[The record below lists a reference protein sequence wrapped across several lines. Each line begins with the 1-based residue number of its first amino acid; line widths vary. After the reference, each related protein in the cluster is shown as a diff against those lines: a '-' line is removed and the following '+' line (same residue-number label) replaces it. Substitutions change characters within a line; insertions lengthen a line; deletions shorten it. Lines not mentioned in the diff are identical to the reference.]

1 MKELKKISY
10 GRQWIFEEDIEE
22 VVKVLKSDWLT
33 QGPDI
38 EEFEKA
44 VANYVNAKYA
54 VAFNSG
60 TAALHGAYFAAGLKE
75 GDELITSPITFVSTS
90 NAAAFLGATPVF
102 VDIDMKT
109 YCIDPQKIE
118 EKITSKT
125 KAIAPISLAG
135 YPVDISKIKEIAKKH
150 NLVVVEDAAHALGAI
165 RNGKMVGEEA
175 DITVFSFHPVKPIT
189 TGEGG
194 MAVTNNKE
202 FYEKLKIFRTHGIT
216 KDEKYL
222 TKNDGPWYYEQHYL
236 GFNYRLNDFQSAL
249 GLSQLKKIEK
259 FVERRNKIAATY
271 DKAFKDNPLLTI
283 PPRRNEDNW
292 RHAYHI
298 YPLLLDSSV
307 DRKEVFM
314 KLREKGI
321 YCQVHYIP
329 VHTQPYYRE
338 KFGYKFGDY
347 PVAEEYYRREITIP
361 LYPKMEDED
370 VDYVIKS
377 IREVLE

>member
-1 MKELKKISY
+1 MKKISY

-125 KAIAPISLAG
+125 KVIAPISLAG
-135 YPVDISKIKEIAKKH
+135 YPVDISKIKEVAKKH

-165 RNGKMVGEEA
+165 RNEKMVGEEA

-236 GFNYRLNDFQSAL
+236 GFNYRLTDFQSAL

-271 DKAFKDNPLLTI
+271 DKAFKDNPLLII

-298 YPLLLDSSV
+298 YPLLLDGSV
-307 DRKEVFM
+307 GRKEVFM

-361 LYPKMEDED
+361 LYPKMEDDD